1 MTTHPCP
8 TCFTAINNLD
18 PGEYYALSPDERE
31 LVDRDERDHA
41 EIHGRIA
48 AALIALDFTDHGP
61 WQADA
66 EENQARQDMQSEN
79 PAVQDQGVY
88 RLIRAFFYR
97 SILRAAELGYW
108 RQHPDEDAFGKLLLL
123 RTFIQADLAD
133 RVRAEIGEQTHFID
147 PRTQR
152 WEPDSVRQ
160 IEDWDGDPVVIS
172 P

>member
-1 MTTHPCP
+1 MITTPCP
-8 TCFTAINNLD
+8 TCLTAINVLD
-18 PGEYYALSPDERE
+18 PGEYYALSPAERE
-31 LVDRDERDHA
+31 LIDRDECDHA
-41 EIHGRIA
+41 EIHGRIS
-48 AALIALDFTDHGP
+48 AALVELGFTTHGP
-61 WQADA
+61 WEADA
-66 EENQARQDMQSEN
+66 EENQAREDMQSEN

-88 RLIRAFFYR
+88 RFIRAFFFR

-133 RVRAEIGEQTHFID
+133 RARAELGLQTHFID

-152 WEPDSVRQ
+152 WEPNSVRP
-160 IEDWDGDPVVIS
+160 IEAWEGDPDVVS